1 MIYVYT
7 DGACTNNGH
16 KNASAGIGIYF
27 GDDDQRNVSAKIDG
41 KQSNNTAELSAIIRT
56 YEILKNDIEMGKE
69 VTIVSDSV
77 YAIRCAG
84 EYGLKNANC
93 NWVRDIPNK
102 ELVRQI
108 YELYSAQS
116 NVNFMHIKAH
126 TGNRDIHSIGND
138 HADRLAN
145 MAIGVS
151 GCPYN
156 RIYLNVPFVE
166 KENAKTHGAKWDPK
180 KKKWWVTDL
189 KSELKI
195 YA

>member
-16 KNASAGIGIYF
+16 KNAAAGIGIYF

-41 KQSNNTAELSAIIRT
+41 KQSNNTAELTAIIRT

-69 VTIVSDSV
+69 VTIVSDSI

-93 NWVRDIPNK
+93 NWMKDIPNK

-108 YELYSAQS
+108 YELYSAQP

-126 TGNRDIHSIGND
+126 TANQDIHSIGND

-151 GCPYN
+151 ECPYS
-156 RIYLNVPFVE
+156 RIYLNVPFAE

>member
-1 MIYVYT
+1 MMYVYT

-16 KNASAGIGIYF
+16 KNAAAGIGIYF
-27 GDDDQRNVSAKIDG
+27 GEDDQRNVSAKIDG

-93 NWVRDIPNK
+93 NWVKDIPNK

-108 YELYSAQS
+108 HELYSAQP

-126 TGNRDIHSIGND
+126 TAKQDIHSIGND

-151 GCPYN
+151 ECPYS
-156 RIYLNVPFVE
+156 RIYLNVPFAE

>member
-16 KNASAGIGIYF
+16 KNAAAGIGIYF

-93 NWVRDIPNK
+93 NWVKDIPNK

-108 YELYSAQS
+108 YELYNAKP

-126 TGNRDIHSIGND
+126 TAKQDIHSIGND

-156 RIYLNVPFVE
+156 RIYLNVPFTE
-166 KENAKTHGAKWDPK
+166 KENAKMHGAKWDPK

>member
-1 MIYVYT
+1 MMYVYT

-16 KNASAGIGIYF
+16 KNAAAGIGIYF
-27 GDDDQRNVSAKIDG
+27 GEDDQRNVSAKIDG

-93 NWVRDIPNK
+93 NWMKDIPNK

-108 YELYSAQS
+108 HELYSAQP

-126 TGNRDIHSIGND
+126 TAKQDIHSIGND

-151 GCPYN
+151 ECPYS
-156 RIYLNVPFVE
+156 RIYLNVPFAE

>member
-1 MIYVYT
+1 
-7 DGACTNNGH
+7 
-16 KNASAGIGIYF
+16 
-27 GDDDQRNVSAKIDG
+27 
-41 KQSNNTAELSAIIRT
+41 
-56 YEILKNDIEMGKE
+56 
-69 VTIVSDSV
+69 
-77 YAIRCAG
+77 
-84 EYGLKNANC
+84 
-93 NWVRDIPNK
+93 
-102 ELVRQI
+102 
-108 YELYSAQS
+108 
-116 NVNFMHIKAH
+116 MHIKAH
-126 TGNRDIHSIGND
+126 TANQDIHSIGND

-156 RIYLNVPFVE
+156 RIYLNVPFAE

>member
-1 MIYVYT
+1 MMYVYT

-16 KNASAGIGIYF
+16 KNAAAGIGIYF
-27 GDDDQRNVSAKIDG
+27 GEDDQRNVSAKIDG

-93 NWVRDIPNK
+93 NWVKDIPTK

-108 YELYSAQS
+108 HELYSAQP

-126 TGNRDIHSIGND
+126 TAKQDIHSIGND

-151 GCPYN
+151 ECPYS
-156 RIYLNVPFVE
+156 RIYLNVPFAE

>member
-27 GDDDQRNVSAKIDG
+27 GDDDQRNVSSKIDG

-56 YEILKNDIEMGKE
+56 YDILKNEIEMGKN

-84 EYGLKNANC
+84 EYGLKNANY
-93 NWVRDIPNK
+93 NWDKDIPNK

-108 YELYSAQS
+108 YELYSAHP

-126 TGNRDIHSIGND
+126 TANQDIHSIGND

-145 MAIGVS
+145 MAIGLS
-151 GCPYN
+151 KCPYD
-156 RIYLNVPFVE
+156 RIYLNVPFAE
-166 KENAKTHGAKWDPK
+166 KENAKMHGAKWDPK
-180 KKKWWVTDL
+180 KKKWWVTEL

>member
-16 KNASAGIGIYF
+16 KNAAAGIGIYF
-27 GDDDQRNVSAKIDG
+27 GEDDQRNVSAKIDG

-56 YEILKNDIEMGKE
+56 YEILKNDIEMGKD

-93 NWVRDIPNK
+93 NWDKDIPNK
-102 ELVRQI
+102 ELVREI
-108 YELYSAQS
+108 YELYSAHS

-126 TGNRDIHSIGND
+126 TSNQDIHSIGNN

-151 GCPYN
+151 ECPYN
-156 RIYLNVPFVE
+156 RIYLNVPFAE
-166 KENAKTHGAKWDPK
+166 KENAKMHGAKWDPK
-180 KKKWWVTDL
+180 KKKWWVTKL

-195 YA
+195 YV